1 MTYLIPLCN
10 ECKNL
15 LGRDFDAE
23 GYIYPYF
30 ILCSVAML
38 NNTCS
43 LSNVT
48 LVILK
53 RPLHCYNVIKLTS

>member
-10 ECKNL
+10 ESKNL
-15 LGRDFDAE
+15 LGCDFDAE

-30 ILCSVAML
+30 ILYSVATL
-38 NNTCS
+38 NDTCS
-43 LSNVT
+43 LSDVT

-53 RPLHCYNVIKLTS
+53 RPLHYYIVIKLTS